1 MRDGER
7 ACPAFAEDAER
18 YDRSRPGYPAELFD
32 VLTAAVGEAARVLEI
47 GCGTGQASVPLASRG
62 FALTALELSE
72 ELAALARRKL
82 EEFHSAR
89 VVVQSFEE
97 WPLPPVGF
105 DLVVAATSFDR
116 LDPDQRMTKAADAL
130 RPRGALAVIST
141 HHIAGGSDS
150 FFARAG
156 QCYERFATTAAPGGR
171 LPTAG
176 EIPRDPE
183 EFHRSHRFSAPEFHR
198 YEWEAQYTS
207 AQYLDLLRTY
217 SDHRTVPDSV
227 CEQLLD
233 CIGGCLDDHGGV
245 VSTRY
250 LTQLALAQRLS

>member
-1 MRDGER
+1 MSDGER
-7 ACPAFAEDAER
+7 GRSAFAENAER

-72 ELAALARRKL
+72 ELAALARRNL
-82 EEFHSAR
+82 GEYHSAR
-89 VVVQSFEE
+89 VVVQAFEE

-116 LDPDQRMTKAADAL
+116 LDPERRMTKVADAL

-150 FFARAG
+150 FFAQAG
-156 QCYERFATTAAPGGR
+156 QCYECFAPTAAPR
-171 LPTAG
+171 RSLPAPD
-176 EIPRDPE
+176 EIPRESE
-183 EFHRSHRFSAPEFHR
+183 EFHRSRRFSAPEFHR

-207 AQYLDLLRTY
+207 VQYLDLLKTY
-217 SDHRTVPDSV
+217 SDHRTMPDSV
-227 CEQLLD
+227 REQLLD
-233 CIGGCLDDHGGV
+233 CIGGHIEDHGGV

-250 LTQLALAQRLS
+250 LTQLALAQRLG